1 MTVCATAFAPPKE
14 KAVVSSG
21 EATSKAALAGDAGG
35 PAAPYSSTEAMPTK
49 ELGQLT
55 QAEMEKGAP
64 EVEDVEMERSFT
76 ASVGPTEKGDVKYE
90 PAAIVSAAPAT
101 PRGLAAAAKDSPD
114 GFTAKRAAADSNAEQ
129 ER

>member
-1 MTVCATAFAPPKE
+1 
-14 KAVVSSG
+14 
-21 EATSKAALAGDAGG
+21 
-35 PAAPYSSTEAMPTK
+35 MPTK